1 MKSFIRAAEI
11 WLPAQD
17 HTLLEFG
24 AGLFGDARSFAS
36 TSRAMC
42 FGRAEGLPGDAWD
55 QGRPILLKA
64 FEGSHFRRT
73 SAAKLA
79 GLTCAVALPFFVA
92 GRLTAVLVL
101 FGSDDQACTGAI
113 ELWRNDPRISSDMT
127 LVDGYYGGTEP
138 AFEQLSRDTYLPRG
152 IGLPGMAWQRDEA
165 VILGNL
171 SAATRFLRGDLASD
185 SGICRGLAM
194 PCNTTGNASY
204 VLTLLSGEDTP
215 IARRTERWTL
225 DIAQEQLKLS
235 GGYCEVQ
242 GSLDQVDSVM
252 KLAALDPLVT
262 ESLRSGAPTLSEA
275 ATQMAGSIGE
285 AAKVSGAA
293 GCVWVPVMSE
303 DKVAELVAFYL

>member
-24 AGLFGDARSFAS
+24 AGIFGEARSFAA

-55 QGRPILLKA
+55 LGHPVLLKQ

-79 GLTCAVALPFFVA
+79 GLTCAVALPFCVA
-92 GRLTAVLVL
+92 GQLTAVLVL

-138 AFEQLSRDTYLPRG
+138 AFELISRDTYLPRG
-152 IGLPGMAWQRDEA
+152 TGLPGMAWQRDEA

-171 SAATRFLRGDLASD
+171 GAATRFLRGDVASD

-204 VLTLLSGEDTP
+204 VLTLLSGQDTP
-215 IARRTERWTL
+215 IARRSERWVVDL
-225 DIAQEQLKLS
+225 AKEQLSLA

-242 GSLDQVDSVM
+242 GALDQVASVM
-252 KLAALDPLVT
+252 NMAVLDPLVT
-262 ESLRSGAPTLSEA
+262 QALHSGKPVLSEA
-275 ATQMAGSIGE
+275 AADMAGAIGE
-285 AAKVSGAA
+285 AAKACGAS
-293 GCVWVPVMSE
+293 GCVWVPVLIE
-303 DKVAELVAFYL
+303 DKVTELVALYL